1 VRGEKYC
8 SSKSNNKEDS
18 VMNPETK
25 TTCSITQVS
34 EKTGVSKNRIREWHE
49 KEFLPEVLLI
59 SVGSRLHRRFTEKDM
74 QVIQRINDYQ
84 KQGFVLRVAVEKA
97 KEDIKEEVKK

>member
-1 VRGEKYC
+1 M
-8 SSKSNNKEDS
+8 
-18 VMNPETK
+18 MNQEQHVTL
-25 TTCSITQVS
+25 SISQVS
-34 EKTGVSKNRIREWHE
+34 KMTGVSQNRIREWHE